1 MSDFYQ
7 SRARVEYTTAGGE
20 CHLLLTPGQLMLQ
33 AEPVREWEVSNIS
46 ADLIGADWGY
56 ETACGNAR
64 LVLSWEALICRPTVA
79 ELERTLRRLEL
90 ALNLHRVGSL
100 CMGEAL
106 AEGVPTLCTQWQA
119 VLATCK
125 VRRLALEEAPAG
137 APAELWRGKP
147 AGSVTQGA
155 WGAVALSF
163 RLTHP
168 QEV

>member
-1 MSDFYQ
+1 MPCNQ
-7 SRARVEYTTAGGE
+7 SRARVEYTTAAGE
-20 CHLLLTPGQLMLQ
+20 SHLLLCPGQLMLQ
-33 AEPVREWEVSNIS
+33 AEPEREWECANIS

-56 ETACGNAR
+56 EAACGNAR

-79 ELERTLRRLEL
+79 ELERSLRRLEL
-90 ALNLHRVGSL
+90 ALNLHRVGTL
-100 CMGEAL
+100 TLGEAL

-119 VLATCK
+119 VLASCK
-125 VRRLALEEAPAG
+125 VRRLSLDESPGGYVEPGLPRQSTAG
-137 APAELWRGKP
+137 AA
-147 AGSVTQGA
+147 AGA